1 MVECKNWNAWSNRN
15 PALPSILYVNA
26 HCLCPA
32 GGYKIA
38 LRRATDQEGDA
49 AVLVLDLII
58 EAPLSPESQTPEMI
72 EVQYWESTSQQYEE
86 VHIRPGDIVV
96 KVSPAT

>member
-1 MVECKNWNAWSNRN
+1 VIECKNWNAWSNRN

-38 LRRATDQEGDA
+38 LRRAIDQDGDPA
-49 AVLVLDLII
+49 ILVLELII
-58 EAPLSPESQTPEMI
+58 ETPLGPETQAPEMI

-86 VHIRPGDIVV
+86 VHIRPDNVVV
-96 KVSPAT
+96 KVSQAT